1 MERGGSAGFLSQ
13 KGGHT
18 RVSHVQN
25 SAGRLALLAASAK
38 PGPGT

>member
-1 MERGGSAGFLSQ
+1 MEGGASGGFLSQ
-13 KGGHT
+13 KGDHT

-25 SAGRLALLAASAK
+25 SAGRLALLAAPAK